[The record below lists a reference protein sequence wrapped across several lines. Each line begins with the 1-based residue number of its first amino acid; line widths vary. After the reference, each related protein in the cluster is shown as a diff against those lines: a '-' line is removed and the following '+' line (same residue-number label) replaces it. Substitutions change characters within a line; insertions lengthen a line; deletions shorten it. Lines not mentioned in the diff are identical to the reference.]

1 MPTRTTKANPG
12 TQGFT
17 LLEVLATLLLL
28 SVGMLGI
35 AALYLESLRISRL
48 AMHRTQAVTLAA
60 DLADRI
66 RANRDPPG
74 AYACGDPCRP
84 DAGGNAVATAD
95 LASWIGNIA
104 TQLPGGTAAVAFTA
118 AANGAPARYTVAVRW
133 NAGGTAHPHSFQLQL
148 EI

>member
-1 MPTRTTKANPG
+1 MRICKFAANSSTT
-12 TQGFT
+12 GFT

-35 AALYLESLRISRL
+35 ATLYLESLRISQL
-48 AMHRTQAVTLAA
+48 ALHRTQAVTLAA

-66 RANRDPPG
+66 RANRDPAN

-84 DAGGNAVATAD
+84 DAGGNALATAD
-95 LASWIGNIA
+95 LAGWLERIA
-104 TQLPGGTAAVAFTA
+104 AQLPGGTGAITFTA
-118 AANGAPARYTVAVRW
+118 ATTGVPARYTVAVRW
-133 NAGGTAHPHSFQLQL
+133 NAGGTPLPHSFQLPL